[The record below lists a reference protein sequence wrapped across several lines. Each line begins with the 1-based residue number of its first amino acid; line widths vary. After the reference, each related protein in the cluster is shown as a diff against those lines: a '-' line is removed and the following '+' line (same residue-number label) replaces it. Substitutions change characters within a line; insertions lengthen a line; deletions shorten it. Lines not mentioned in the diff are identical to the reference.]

1 MSERI
6 DAIFENGVFR
16 PEAPVNIP
24 NGERVSLDVER
35 QPAIDDDLADVWD
48 LLDHEYIRKCRQN
61 SRTAPSLEDVRKML
75 SVIQGSVSDVISQE
89 RDER

>member
-1 MSERI
+1 MSYRI

-35 QPAIDDDLADVWD
+35 QTVADDDLADVQD
-48 LLDHEYIRKCRQN
+48 LLDSEYIRSCRQKTE
-61 SRTAPSLEDVRKML
+61 SAPSLDEVREVLNAFKGSL
-75 SVIQGSVSDVISQE
+75 SDMISEE

>member
-16 PEAPVNIP
+16 PEVPVNIP

-35 QPAIDDDLADVWD
+35 VDPPSIHTPSDAAAARLRFEQCFGSIDRGQPIGIENAAIDADLAR
-48 LLDHEYIRKCRQN
+48 EYRV
-61 SRTAPSLEDVRKML
+61 AD
-75 SVIQGSVSDVISQE
+75 GSS
-89 RDER
+89 